1 MKKTKKILAL
11 LLALA
16 LCVCVFSA
24 CDSDPKS
31 LIYDE
36 IDEDDVRDVAE
47 EYLDNILEENFYIVS
62 CATVTRNPN
71 GNMNQFISDF
81 ADEVVDIDNLPDSYV
96 PDLKQFVMDDFTA
109 EYNSNVSYEITDIEV
124 DGDKATVKF
133 NLTAP
138 DLGYISMVPYAFDSY
153 YYTTSTWEEQ
163 FYAAYYDVR
172 GTDSIDTTTINCE
185 MTIKANGDE
194 LEVTDIKCTS
204 RTDI

>member
-62 CATVTRNPN
+62 CATLTGVPN
-71 GNMNQFISDF
+71 DNMDSFIEEY
-81 ADEVVDIDNLPDSYV
+81 ADYIMNIDNLPSTYV
-96 PDLKQFVMDDFTA
+96 PDLKQYVIDDLTT
-109 EYNSNVSYEITDIEV
+109 EYNNNVSYKITDIDA
-124 DGDKATVKF
+124 DGDEVTVEF
-133 NLTAP
+133 ELTAP
-138 DLGYISMVPYAFDSY
+138 DLGYMTLVPGAFDSY

-163 FYAAYYDVR
+163 FYAAY
-172 GTDSIDTTTINCE
+172 DSVKGSTIETSTIECE
-185 MTIKANGDE
+185 MTIKANEDE
-194 LEVTDIKCTS
+194 LEVTNVERIFD
-204 RTDI
+204 